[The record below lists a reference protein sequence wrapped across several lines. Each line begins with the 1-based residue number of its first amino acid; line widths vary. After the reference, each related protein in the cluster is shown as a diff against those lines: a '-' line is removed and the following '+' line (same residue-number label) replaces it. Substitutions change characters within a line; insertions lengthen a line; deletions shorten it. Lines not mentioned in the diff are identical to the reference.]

1 VNTELD
7 VLRLVQDVDWVVGSF
22 VANRNGELLAYQMPS
37 EFGEAELGRTTT
49 RLASIVRSAELCG
62 VDVEHCDF
70 SFSRYQLVVN
80 RCAAGMLCVL
90 VEAPVSR
97 PALNMATRLALAEL
111 PALISEL
118 EAEREPTA
126 VAVLPQCEL
135 NVAPLEWP
143 LEHFGITD
151 APRLPRN

>member
-1 VNTELD
+1 MNAELD

-22 VANRNGELLAYQMPS
+22 VANRNGELLVYQMPP

-62 VDVEHCDF
+62 VDVEQCDF
-70 SFSRYQLVVN
+70 SFSRYQLVIS
-80 RCAAGMLCVL
+80 RCSAGMLCVL

-97 PALNMATRLALAEL
+97 PALNMATRLALSQL
-111 PALISEL
+111 PALISEIEAQREPSAL
-118 EAEREPTA
+118 EA
-126 VAVLPQCEL
+126 LPQCEL

-143 LEHFGITD
+143 LEHFGITES
-151 APRLPRN
+151 RHLPRS